1 MPCAQP
7 RPTAFR
13 LPRRADQF
21 SIEEHRNVHCRHYS
35 ACVDVAVHEDW
46 ESFTCAKCPLFQ
58 EDKAPGAVSYAF
70 NQPADSGRP

>member
-13 LPRRADQF
+13 LPLRADQF
-21 SIEEHRNVHCRHYS
+21 HIEEHRNVHCRFYS
-35 ACVDVAVHEDW
+35 ACVDFAVKEDW
-46 ESFTCAKCPLFQ
+46 DSFTCAQCPLFHQ
-58 EDKAPGAVSYAF
+58 DKAPGADAYAF